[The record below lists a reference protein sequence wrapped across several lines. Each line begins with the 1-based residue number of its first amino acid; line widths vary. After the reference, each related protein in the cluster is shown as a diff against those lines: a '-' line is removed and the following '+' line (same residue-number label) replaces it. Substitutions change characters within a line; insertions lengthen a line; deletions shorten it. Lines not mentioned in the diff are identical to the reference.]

1 MIQFGSFKEVV
12 QEGVQSRC
20 NNTKRK
26 MAANASS
33 NLSSSEAS
41 AAEIISKMSEYQFI
55 AVVQDGNSC
64 EPMEQVVNEKGEV
77 VAINTEEYY
86 ETIGQS
92 STGTG
97 SAVPAV
103 ELSFDADR
111 INAIKNE
118 SLGEN
123 INENNVENIE
133 SETIIHAEQII
144 TEVPQSSTEVDIIVE
159 EEEEDDIISHPQP
172 QQSTANCNT
181 LKDMLLP
188 LGIKI
193 PDNHKLEIGTKRK
206 RPRSSIFVGC
216 STEASQVI
224 FEFEQLKEKLQ
235 LSTNLE
241 MLKHMVKVENKYLN
255 ATVVTTE
262 CMVDDGNKNTKA
274 ILELLSSS
282 TDINNKNPPDS
293 SLTNALESENSSISN
308 AETRNEEVTINIL
321 K

>member
-1 MIQFGSFKEVV
+1 
-12 QEGVQSRC
+12 
-20 NNTKRK
+20 
-26 MAANASS
+26 MAANVSS

-55 AVVQDGNSC
+55 AVVQDGSSC

-77 VAINTEEYY
+77 VAINTDEYY

-92 STGTG
+92 SAG
-97 SAVPAV
+97 SADVVPAV

-111 INAIKNE
+111 ISAIKNE
-118 SLGEN
+118 SLSEN
-123 INENNVENIE
+123 INSNDVENID

-144 TEVPQSSTEVDIIVE
+144 AEVPQSSTEVDIIVDE
-159 EEEEDDIISHPQP
+159 NEQDDVISHPQ
-172 QQSTANCNT
+172 QSAANCNN

-193 PDNHKLEIGTKRK
+193 PESHKLEIGSKRK
-206 RPRSSIFVGC
+206 RPKSSIFVGC

-282 TDINNKNPPDS
+282 TDINNKNPPDN
-293 SLTNALESENSSISN
+293 SLTNALESENLSLSN

>member
-1 MIQFGSFKEVV
+1 
-12 QEGVQSRC
+12 
-20 NNTKRK
+20 
-26 MAANASS
+26 MAANVGS

-77 VAINTEEYY
+77 VAINTDEYY

-92 STGTG
+92 SAG
-97 SAVPAV
+97 SIGIPAV
-103 ELSFDADR
+103 SVELNFDADG
-111 INAIKNE
+111 INDLKSGNL
-118 SLGEN
+118 SEN
-123 INENNVENIE
+123 VNINNVENMD
-133 SETIIHAEQII
+133 SETIIHAEQVT
-144 TEVPQSSTEVDIIVE
+144 TEVPQSSTEIDNNVNVDE
-159 EEEEDDIISHPQP
+159 GDDIISPPQEQK
-172 QQSTANCNT
+172 QQQPATNCNS
-181 LKDMLLP
+181 LKDILLP

-193 PDNHKLEIGTKRK
+193 PEDHKLEIGSKRK
-206 RPRSSIFVGC
+206 RPKSSIFVGC

-224 FEFEQLKEKLQ
+224 HDFEQLKERLQ
-235 LSTNLE
+235 LSSNLE

-255 ATVVTTE
+255 STVVTTE

-282 TDINNKNPPDS
+282 TDINNKNHLDR
-293 SLTNALESENSSISN
+293 SLTNSLESENPLISN
-308 AETRNEEVTINIL
+308 AESRNEEVTINIL